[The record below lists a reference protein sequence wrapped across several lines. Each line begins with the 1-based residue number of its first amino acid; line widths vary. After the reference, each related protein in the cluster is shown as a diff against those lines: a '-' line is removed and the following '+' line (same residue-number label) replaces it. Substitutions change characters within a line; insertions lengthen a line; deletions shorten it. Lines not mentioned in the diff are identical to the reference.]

1 MEVDQRFIS
10 IYRKYLKDIYT
21 YCYYHTGNHYDAED
35 LAEQTFLRA
44 YTHLEDA
51 VKKSRGRSLKPW
63 LIRIAHNLVS
73 NFKRDRY
80 RRSEMSLEN
89 APPPETVRSTDRV
102 VVARE
107 DLTAAIESLKRLSP
121 DRRNVLIMRFALGM
135 SVKET
140 AEAIGRSVPA
150 TKVLLHRAT
159 KELKQLVS

>member
-10 IYRKYLKDIYT
+10 IYKKYLRDIYT

-35 LAEQTFLRA
+35 LAEQTFIRA
-44 YTHLEDA
+44 YIHLEDA

-80 RRSEMSLEN
+80 RRSEVSLEN
-89 APPPETVRSTDRV
+89 APQLQALSSTDRMV
-102 VVARE
+102 VGRE
-107 DLTAAIESLKRLSP
+107 ELSETIESLKSLP
-121 DRRNVLIMRFALGM
+121 VDRRNVLIMRFALGM
-135 SVKET
+135 SIKET
-140 AEAIGRSVPA
+140 AQVIDRSVPA

-159 KELKQLVS
+159 KQLKQLVS